1 MRLLFLIILFLGN
14 FCTYGQTNISEIK
27 DKKIQERVLLIKSR
41 TDSLIQKLTSKK
53 VFKKLFPDFRVTYRV
68 GKFYHNYVFLNEHKF
83 DPEDIYDLTQNY
95 IINDTALGFS
105 DTIRICYLELRYK
118 FAPEINTLEV
128 RFESND
134 DYLKVKALNHL
145 YQPKTQQKFALLV
158 STKKLKAPYIHISVE
173 GNSNTYFVFLKDK
186 NLTHNYVL

>member
-1 MRLLFLIILFLGN
+1 MKLLLLNILFLSN
-14 FCTYGQTNISEIK
+14 FYTYGQTNIREIE
-27 DKKIQERVLLIKSR
+27 DKKVQERVIIIKSR
-41 TDSLIQKLTSKK
+41 TDSLIRKVTSKE
-53 VFKKLFPDFRVTYRV
+53 VFKKLVSNFRVTFRV
-68 GKFYHNYVFLNEHKF
+68 GKFYHNYVFLNKDKL

-95 IINDTALGFS
+95 IIIDTTLGFS

-145 YQPKTQQKFALLV
+145 YQPKTQQKFAQLI
-158 STKKLKAPYIHISVE
+158 STKKLKAPYINISVD

-186 NLTHNYVL
+186 NLPHNYVL